1 MGECVGYQQEIRYEW
16 TNIFGTCPEAAKT
29 LGIIGSVVITIEIV
43 FKLFIF
49 FKFKRKKKAE
59 EVGDTSDT

>member
-16 TNIFGTCPEAAKT
+16 TNIFGTCPEAAQV
-29 LGIIGSVVITIEIV
+29 LVIGVSILVTIEIV
-43 FKLFIF
+43 FKIFIF